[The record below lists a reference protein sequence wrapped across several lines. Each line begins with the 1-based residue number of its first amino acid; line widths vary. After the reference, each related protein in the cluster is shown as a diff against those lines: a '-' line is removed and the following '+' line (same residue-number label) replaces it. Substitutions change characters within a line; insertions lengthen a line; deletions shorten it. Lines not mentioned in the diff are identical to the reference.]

1 MRENFVKEIVK
12 LKYHLMTSPSMIT
25 VDCRDVPSLKSP
37 LAVYTSDQ
45 VGAVPALKIHEF
57 VLAPISD
64 EEIDSERVIKAIK
77 SFLGSLSIEKHFAV
91 VQKRNII
98 SVVAIDDYKLEVRPT
113 QPTDQFFSCVH
124 CGHVTQFEAVHNN
137 HMKIHYL

>member
-1 MRENFVKEIVK
+1 
-12 LKYHLMTSPSMIT
+12 MIT
-25 VDCRDVPSLKSP
+25 VDCRDIPSLKSP

-45 VGAVPALKIHEF
+45 VGAMPALKIHEF
-57 VLAPISD
+57 VLAPIND
-64 EEIDSERVIKAIK
+64 EDVDSGLVIKAIK
-77 SFLGSLSIEKHFAV
+77 SFLESLSIEKHFAV
-91 VQKRNII
+91 VQKNNMI

>member
-1 MRENFVKEIVK
+1 
-12 LKYHLMTSPSMIT
+12 MIT
-25 VDCRDVPSLKSP
+25 VDCKDIPSLKSP

-45 VGAVPALKIHEF
+45 VGAMPALKIHEF
-57 VLAPISD
+57 VLAPLSD
-64 EEIDSERVIKAIK
+64 EDDIDSELVIKAIK
-77 SFLGSLSIEKHFAV
+77 GFLESLSIEKHFAV
-91 VQKRNII
+91 IQKKNTI
-98 SVVAIDDYKLEVRPT
+98 SIVAIDDYKLEAKPT